1 MMSKRVK
8 ISISLLVLFLCCSIK
23 MITIADMSWI
33 SNYPELKKYKDD
45 ANHDLYEML
54 IKDVWQYAFNDKD
67 IIYPDLT
74 VDQAVMKALEPYIDG
89 VTFPSHQLLTN
100 YFSQLY
106 IEGYI
111 SNDVLYKLGYSEDW
125 VDTLQLQQNKIGSSE
140 AAQTPQYEPCDTFTV
155 WTTTDINYRGQ
166 AGAEYEFIGELPVH
180 TQMDVIGTYTTI
192 EKNLEGSEKEIQW
205 FCFVD
210 EQDRMGFVSD
220 MNITYENPRNR
231 TFSYYNY
238 ESSEKVTLNFQ
249 DENPDVIDKIIDDR
263 LTKNK
268 EYVEKKYSYPVS
280 RYLQDEG
287 NDNADNNDIVST
299 DETQDTVDNES
310 DEKIV
315 QNNDRILSILNFVE
329 IFCAAI
335 CVVSLIGIFIV
346 SHKRKKK
353 L

>member
-23 MITIADMSWI
+23 MISIADMSWI
-33 SNYPELKKYKDD
+33 SNYPELEKYKDD
-45 ANHDLYEML
+45 ANYDLYEML

-74 VDQAVMKALEPYIDG
+74 VDQAVMKALEPYVDG

-106 IEGYI
+106 TEGYI
-111 SNDVLYKLGYSEDW
+111 SNYVLYQLGYPEKW
-125 VDTLQLQQNKIGSSE
+125 VETLQQNEIKDSE
-140 AAQTPQYEPCDTFTV
+140 TAQTPQYEPCDMFTV

-180 TQMDVIGTYTTI
+180 TQIDVIGTYTTI

-205 FCFVD
+205 FCFMD

-231 TFSYYNY
+231 IFSYYNY
-238 ESSEKVTLNFQ
+238 DSKEKVTLNFQ
-249 DENPDVIDKIIDDR
+249 DEDPDVIDKIIDDR
-263 LTKNK
+263 LTQNK

-280 RYLQDEG
+280 RDLQDES
-287 NDNADNNDIVST
+287 NDNADKNDIVSA
-299 DETQDTVDNES
+299 DEAQDTVDSES

-315 QNNDRILSILNFVE
+315 QNNDRILSILNIVK

-335 CVVSLIGIFIV
+335 CVVSLIGIFV
-346 SHKRKKK
+346 VFRRGKKK
-353 L
+353 